1 MELIAG
7 GRNIMGK
14 AIVALIVTLIA
25 GWFGIAIGYEL
36 LGGFPEFGSIIA
48 VSVMGAFI
56 IYFND
61 KKK

>member
-1 MELIAG
+1 
-7 GRNIMGK
+7 MGK

-48 VSVMGAFI
+48 ISVMGAFI
-56 IYFND
+56 IYFNG